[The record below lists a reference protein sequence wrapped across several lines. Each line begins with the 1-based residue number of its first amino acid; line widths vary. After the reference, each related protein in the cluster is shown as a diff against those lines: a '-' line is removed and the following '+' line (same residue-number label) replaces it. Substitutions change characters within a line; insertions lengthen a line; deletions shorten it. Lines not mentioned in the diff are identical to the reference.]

1 MVVTVQQPFSGIY
14 TAIFTVRIIEQGAD
28 FKTVPASKIKG
39 QCAGNT
45 LNTFLWANR
54 FCVFEV
60 VEQRK

>member
-14 TAIFTVRIIEQGAD
+14 TAIFTIRIIEQGAD

-45 LNTFLWANR
+45 LNTFLWANK